1 MVLPC
6 FSDTF
11 CCELGILTRTRR
23 IKGIFF
29 FFLIL
34 IRSIQ
39 KIIILLKLS
48 DLNYMLE
55 DDYPIFSNK
64 INCSIILYLQ
74 NKIFHYFF
82 F

>member
-29 FFLIL
+29 FNTNPKY
-34 IRSIQ
+34 S

-64 INCSIILYLQ
+64 KNCSIILYLQ